1 VSDIVKRHN
10 PPPAKKAPAKK
21 APAKKA
27 PAKKA
32 PAKKAPA
39 KKVPAKK
46 APAKKAPAKKAPA
59 KKAAPK
65 KAPAKKAPAKKASA
79 KKAAGKKA
87 RGGERAADAAS
98 QMKTSPNTGAE
109 SLKALPEPPTDPWI
123 ILGLSEPCTLADLRR
138 SWRAYASRH
147 HPDQGG
153 DAATFARGHAAYEAL
168 IQRLW

>member
-1 VSDIVKRHN
+1 MSDIVRRHN
-10 PPPAKKAPAKK
+10 SSPAKKAPAKK

-39 KKVPAKK
+39 KNAPAKK

-59 KKAAPK
+59 KKA
-65 KAPAKKAPAKKASA
+65 PAKKAPVKKAPA

-87 RGGERAADAAS
+87 RAKKGAPEAAS
-98 QMKTSPNTGAE
+98 RMKTGPTAGAG
-109 SLKALPEPPTDPWI
+109 SMKALPEPPTDPWI
-123 ILGLSEPCTLADLRR
+123 ILGLTEPCTLAELRR
-138 SWRAYASRH
+138 GWRAYASRH

-153 DAATFARGHAAYEAL
+153 DAATFARGHAAYESL

>member
-1 VSDIVKRHN
+1 VRRHDSS
-10 PPPAKKAPAKK
+10 PAKKAAAKKVPAKKAPAKK

-27 PAKKA
+27 A
-32 PAKKAPA
+32 PR
-39 KKVPAKK
+39 K

-65 KAPAKKAPAKKASA
+65 KAPAKKA
-79 KKAAGKKA
+79 AGKKA
-87 RGGERAADAAS
+87 RAEKKAGPTA
-98 QMKTSPNTGAE
+98 GAG

-123 ILGLSEPCTLADLRR
+123 ILGLTEPVTLAELRR
-138 SWRAYASRH
+138 GWRAYASRH

-153 DAATFARGHAAYEAL
+153 DATTFARGHAAYESL